1 MAVICHLGKGDV
13 VVSGSELAVADIHK
27 RFELGR
33 VGITPEGVSFGTV
46 PRQFAC
52 DLDAVCHIVESKALQ
67 VRVVFEDEVQ
77 VPHAVFQCP
86 GTRNEMK
93 PLVPVGIIGEIL
105 SGLSDTLG
113 GKILFDRIVREGKF
127 GHLLE
132 RLLLIIIAEAVD
144 TDEVESVQQLTAGG
158 VGGVV
163 AVCELIVIDHDTGG

>member
-1 MAVICHLGKGDV
+1 M
-13 VVSGSELAVADIHK
+13 
-27 RFELGR
+27 
-33 VGITPEGVSFGTV
+33 
-46 PRQFAC
+46 
-52 DLDAVCHIVESKALQ
+52 
-67 VRVVFEDEVQ
+67 
-77 VPHAVFQCP
+77 
-86 GTRNEMK
+86 
-93 PLVPVGIIGEIL
+93 
-105 SGLSDTLG
+105 SDTLG